1 VCKQIQQLCFL
12 QYSTHQLATVK
23 KMSAAIQNKECRF
36 EEGVRIKHEQLQ
48 QLDNIKNK
56 LQQNLREIDNR
67 TPYIQVKHVVAK
79 IY

>member
-1 VCKQIQQLCFL
+1 
-12 QYSTHQLATVK
+12 
-23 KMSAAIQNKECRF
+23 MSAALQNKECRF

-48 QLDNIKNK
+48 QLDTIKIK